1 MNSKVTISPEFKKNT
16 IGAILSILLFII
28 VYISLL
34 TLSVILTL
42 FCGYIGYSIMTIS
55 FHLKTLLFGIAVI
68 GIGILIFIFLVKF
81 FFKKKTIDNS
91 NLIEIT
97 QEEEPD
103 LFLFIND
110 IVKEVKTKFPKKIY
124 VSEDVNASVFYDST
138 FWSMFLPVRK
148 NLQIGLGLVNTV
160 SQTELKAILA
170 HEFGHFS
177 QKSMKI
183 GSYVY
188 NVNHIIYNTIYED
201 TSYNNFIQKFASFS
215 NVTYLAASI
224 VIKFINGI
232 QWILQKMYT
241 LVNKNHLKL
250 SREMEFHADEVAANV
265 TGYIPLKTS
274 LLRLNLSDSSYR
286 AVIDFYSNKIHE
298 CIKSKNIFK
307 EQKYIMNFLAK
318 ENNIEIKEDIP
329 CVTIEHLN
337 RYNKSKLN
345 FDSQWSS
352 HPNIEDRIA
361 ALEKTNII
369 KEPDNLLPANKLF
382 SNIENLQS
390 KLTDIVFSNV
400 QYSGKVTEYSLEE
413 FISSYMSDF
422 KKNSFD
428 PIYNGYYNSKN
439 PIKFE
444 EEYNKTV
451 FEGNIKD
458 LFTPEKV
465 ENIYISQALESD
477 IDLLKQIENENYKI
491 KSFDYD
497 GVKYTLKDVKN
508 LINRLEEKLQD
519 YNLKIEENDKNIFS
533 GFYQLAKKRNNDQM
547 FIDIYALFKK
557 SENQYN
563 AQREYIDN
571 FIKKT
576 EFIQYENSVDIIIKK
591 LNELYHAEIEFKK
604 NLTIIINDNYYNS
617 ILSEKTKKIWD
628 EYLSNE
634 YTYFYKEELKYYD
647 YALNSLFN
655 SINEYSDFIIKI
667 LILRKKDLL
676 EFQKN
681 LLEKNS

>member
-1 MNSKVTISPEFKKNT
+1 
-16 IGAILSILLFII
+16 
-28 VYISLL
+28 
-34 TLSVILTL
+34 
-42 FCGYIGYSIMTIS
+42 
-55 FHLKTLLFGIAVI
+55 
-68 GIGILIFIFLVKF
+68 
-81 FFKKKTIDNS
+81 
-91 NLIEIT
+91 
-97 QEEEPD
+97 
-103 LFLFIND
+103 
-110 IVKEVKTKFPKKIY
+110 
-124 VSEDVNASVFYDST
+124 
-138 FWSMFLPVRK
+138 
-148 NLQIGLGLVNTV
+148 
-160 SQTELKAILA
+160 
-170 HEFGHFS
+170 
-177 QKSMKI
+177 
-183 GSYVY
+183 
-188 NVNHIIYNTIYED
+188 
-201 TSYNNFIQKFASFS
+201 
-215 NVTYLAASI
+215 
-224 VIKFINGI
+224 
-232 QWILQKMYT
+232 
-241 LVNKNHLKL
+241 
-250 SREMEFHADEVAANV
+250 
-265 TGYIPLKTS
+265 
-274 LLRLNLSDSSYR
+274 
-286 AVIDFYSNKIHE
+286 
-298 CIKSKNIFK
+298 
-307 EQKYIMNFLAK
+307 MNFLAK
-318 ENNIEIKEDIP
+318 ENNIEIKEDVP

-422 KKNSFD
+422 KKNRFD

-533 GFYQLAKKRNNDQM
+533 GFYQLAKKRNKDQM
-547 FIDIYALFKK
+547 FIDTYALFKK

-563 AQREYIDN
+563 TEREYIDN

-576 EFIQYENSVDIIIKK
+576 EFIQYENSVDI
-591 LNELYHAEIEFKK
+591 AE
-604 NLTIIINDNYYNS
+604 
-617 ILSEKTKKIWD
+617 
-628 EYLSNE
+628 
-634 YTYFYKEELKYYD
+634 
-647 YALNSLFN
+647 
-655 SINEYSDFIIKI
+655 
-667 LILRKKDLL
+667 
-676 EFQKN
+676 
-681 LLEKNS
+681 